1 MNKSRFCGEGA
12 EEPIKKRTPLWLWR
26 RCPPRG
32 WVGLA
37 GLLSGPQGFSGAFRG
52 LGVVFRGSLGQGV
65 LKGSLGPMGFSG
77 VLQRFSRGL
86 QRLSGGS
93 EDLYSYPE

>member
-1 MNKSRFCGEGA
+1 MRNSERVESSDYEIICLIG
-12 EEPIKKRTPLWLWR
+12 
-26 RCPPRG
+26 C
-32 WVGLA
+32 VGLA

-77 VLQRFSRGL
+77 VLLRFSRGL

-93 EDLYSYPE
+93 EVPQGSKGSSGEFQGFPEV